1 MILSTTD
8 YISRILCKLAEA
20 FNLTTVCE
28 KCIFGKLAKIV
39 GLINIINV
47 MTNNVC
53 LLFFYDK
60 LSDLCRTPVC
70 VALSIYRCTCKTFPL
85 IICIFG

>member
-53 LLFFYDK
+53 LLFFFFMINFQICAELQSALLSLYIAAHVK
-60 LSDLCRTPVC
+60 LFL
-70 VALSIYRCTCKTFPL
+70 
-85 IICIFG
+85 